1 MTLVV
6 ESASVNDVSVEQ
18 KVEEKVGIVPNNVQP
33 AIVHEQKVEEKVEQ
47 KGQFQV
53 MNACSARFNRSAILI
68 EKV

>member
-6 ESASVNDVSVEQ
+6 ESANVN
-18 KVEEKVGIVPNNVQP
+18 VGS
-33 AIVHEQKVEEKVEQ
+33 VEQ